1 MWDRID
7 ANRLAV
13 GAWETFTLIV
23 HGPTGSDEGWK
34 WVSSNPSPYSGAVSH
49 QSNNV
54 SGLHQ
59 HYFWGA
65 TQTLQV
71 NAGDRLY
78 TYVYLDSAN
87 LPSEVMLQWYENGSW
102 EHRAYWGA
110 NNIGWGADGTAS
122 RLNMG
127 SLPPAG
133 QWVRL
138 EVEASAVG
146 LGGKTLNGMAF
157 TLDGGRASW
166 DKTGKT
172 APPTVKSFSP
182 AAGATNVNLGANM
195 TVTFSKAMNPATVN
209 GSTVELRDPSNALV
223 PTTLSYNADS
233 FTATLALSA
242 PLSQGVTY
250 TARVRGGGTDPRVK
264 DVEGNALAADVTWTF
279 TTRSYT
285 NLSLNMA
292 LIDPNN
298 GIGSPGEDL
307 LSRNCNWSLPLLA
320 LPGRAGLDL
329 GLALSL
335 NSLVYTRAG
344 SVMYFDPN
352 QEGYPAPGFRLG
364 FPEIRNA
371 FTNTE
376 AGAQSYLLSMPSG
389 RRVEF
394 RQTNTNVYEAV
405 DSSYML
411 LTHDPVNSV
420 FILYTTDGTQCRFVD
435 VTGSGDYKCVQIK
448 DRQGNYITIGYGSLA
463 EIRTV
468 TETLGRVINFNY
480 GVSNHLDSI
489 TQNWGGQTHTWATF
503 TYGTQTIQTNFP
515 GLTLNGTANGAQKS
529 VLTRVGLADGSV
541 YSFEYN
547 TYCQVK
553 TIRRYA
559 PNDSNPVNF
568 PGDYFQLAYTTYGL
582 PDNANNFQTDCPRI
596 TSRTNWASD
605 WNSGVTSTY
614 DADPGLAW
622 GKVTFPD
629 GTIYKEF
636 FATTGWQRG
645 LTTQTENWSGGVRKK
660 WATLQWTQDN
670 TVVVYRLNP
679 RVTETIV
686 NDDANNRRRTTMSYT
701 NFGLVAD
708 IKEYDANTTTVLRH
722 MQTDYNLSA
731 VYTDRRIIGLPSA
744 QYLKDGNDTLFSK
757 VTYVYDLNPNPNP
770 YLQHPGPTTQH
781 DTANYGSGFVQGR
794 GNLNRKLRWDATDP
808 TNATKASQYET
819 GYNTSGSVIFTR
831 DPLDHQTDVS
841 YDDSFSDEQNR
852 NTYAY
857 PTTMT
862 VTDPNTISSTVQYNY
877 DFGAV
882 TRTQNPKGAAV
893 TRTYDAAGRIERT
906 TNVVNGAYTRYVYAP
921 DQRQVESF
929 TTIKDLNP
937 ANEFRT
943 VTVFD
948 GRGRTR
954 GVASE
959 HPGSVGGYKAQIY
972 EYDIM
977 GRLAR
982 QTNPTEITNPT
993 GGGVNWTP
1001 AGDDEAAGL
1010 VWSYQSYDWQNRPT
1024 VYTNQDGTTRS
1035 ISYNG
1040 CGCAGGQVVTFIDEM
1055 QRKRDQTYDVLGRL
1069 WRERTYYDNIGTPEP
1084 YDLYT
1089 TTTNT
1094 YNVRDQI
1101 TNITV
1106 DSLGESQN
1114 TVMTYDG
1121 HGRLKTGQAP
1131 IYLGNP
1137 QSATPYTSYEYY
1149 KDDMVMSVTDPR
1161 GAGVTYSYN
1170 NRGLVTNLSYSVPS
1184 GVAST
1189 PNVSFGYDEVGSR
1202 LWMDDGPG
1210 RIDYEYN
1217 LQGALKKETRL
1228 FDELPAYQ
1236 YELSYEYNLQNQ
1248 LRSVTTRR
1256 NGAVDTA
1263 LNFDYDR
1270 SGRLATVYG
1279 SGYGGGN
1286 PFYFT
1291 SPSSP
1296 IKYRAWDATKQIT
1309 YGNNRTMNVSY
1320 NGRLQTA
1327 GVEMPGLMSV
1337 TYVYNYDGRI
1347 AQIDDDWQQPDPYYP
1362 SLSRRIKARY
1372 NYDDVGRVNNTDDFY
1387 APFHQHFML
1396 YNGFDNLTYTSKGMG
1411 PAVPIADYLT
1421 TFVNNRDQSSDME
1434 YDQAGQMTRIK
1445 SAQYSFDAVG
1455 RPTSQS
1461 DINLSLWYDGDGL
1474 QIKHTQS
1481 NSQASF
1487 TRYFL
1492 RSSAMGGKVLA
1503 ELNQNGDKIYNY
1515 LKVTG

>member
-1 MWDRID
+1 M
-7 ANRLAV
+7 RLTSV
-13 GAWETFTLIV
+13 
-23 HGPTGSDEGWK
+23 K
-34 WVSSNPSPYSGAVSH
+34 W
-49 QSNNV
+49 
-54 SGLHQ
+54 
-59 HYFWGA
+59 
-65 TQTLQV
+65 
-71 NAGDRLY
+71 
-78 TYVYLDSAN
+78 
-87 LPSEVMLQWYENGSW
+87 
-102 EHRAYWGA
+102 
-110 NNIGWGADGTAS
+110 
-122 RLNMG
+122 
-127 SLPPAG
+127 
-133 QWVRL
+133 
-138 EVEASAVG
+138 
-146 LGGKTLNGMAF
+146 
-157 TLDGGRASW
+157 
-166 DKTGKT
+166 
-172 APPTVKSFSP
+172 
-182 AAGATNVNLGANM
+182 
-195 TVTFSKAMNPATVN
+195 
-209 GSTVELRDPSNALV
+209 
-223 PTTLSYNADS
+223 
-233 FTATLALSA
+233 
-242 PLSQGVTY
+242 
-250 TARVRGGGTDPRVK
+250 
-264 DVEGNALAADVTWTF
+264 
-279 TTRSYT
+279 
-285 NLSLNMA
+285 NLS
-292 LIDPNN
+292 
-298 GIGSPGEDL
+298 
-307 LSRNCNWSLPLLA
+307 
-320 LPGRAGLDL
+320 
-329 GLALSL
+329 
-335 NSLVYTRAG
+335 
-344 SVMYFDPN
+344 
-352 QEGYPAPGFRLG
+352 
-364 FPEIRNA
+364 
-371 FTNTE
+371 
-376 AGAQSYLLSMPSG
+376 
-389 RRVEF
+389 RR
-394 RQTNTNVYEAV
+394 
-405 DSSYML
+405 
-411 LTHDPVNSV
+411 
-420 FILYTTDGTQCRFVD
+420 
-435 VTGSGDYKCVQIK
+435 
-448 DRQGNYITIGYGSLA
+448 
-463 EIRTV
+463 
-468 TETLGRVINFNY
+468 
-480 GVSNHLDSI
+480 SN
-489 TQNWGGQTHTWATF
+489 
-503 TYGTQTIQTNFP
+503 
-515 GLTLNGTANGAQKS
+515 
-529 VLTRVGLADGSV
+529 
-541 YSFEYN
+541 
-547 TYCQVK
+547 
-553 TIRRYA
+553 
-559 PNDSNPVNF
+559 
-568 PGDYFQLAYTTYGL
+568 
-582 PDNANNFQTDCPRI
+582 
-596 TSRTNWASD
+596 
-605 WNSGVTSTY
+605 
-614 DADPGLAW
+614 
-622 GKVTFPD
+622 
-629 GTIYKEF
+629 
-636 FATTGWQRG
+636 
-645 LTTQTENWSGGVRKK
+645 
-660 WATLQWTQDN
+660 
-670 TVVVYRLNP
+670 
-679 RVTETIV
+679 
-686 NDDANNRRRTTMSYT
+686 
-701 NFGLVAD
+701 
-708 IKEYDANTTTVLRH
+708 
-722 MQTDYNLSA
+722 
-731 VYTDRRIIGLPSA
+731 
-744 QYLKDGNDTLFSK
+744 
-757 VTYVYDLNPNPNP
+757 
-770 YLQHPGPTTQH
+770 
-781 DTANYGSGFVQGR
+781 
-794 GNLNRKLRWDATDP
+794 
-808 TNATKASQYET
+808 
-819 GYNTSGSVIFTR
+819 
-831 DPLDHQTDVS
+831 
-841 YDDSFSDEQNR
+841 
-852 NTYAY
+852 
-857 PTTMT
+857 
-862 VTDPNTISSTVQYNY
+862 
-877 DFGAV
+877 
-882 TRTQNPKGAAV
+882 
-893 TRTYDAAGRIERT
+893 
-906 TNVVNGAYTRYVYAP
+906 
-921 DQRQVESF
+921 
-929 TTIKDLNP
+929 
-937 ANEFRT
+937 
-943 VTVFD
+943 
-948 GRGRTR
+948 
-954 GVASE
+954 
-959 HPGSVGGYKAQIY
+959 KAQIY